1 MLQHLQGLTNH
12 NLNSAVGL
20 LFSQSSGHQVTS
32 IGPRKKTLLGGDT
45 RGLSPSTDHN
55 LGTSM
60 LKKTTSP
67 IVDHFRDIPLDKSE
81 VKRSLL
87 EGIQPIL
94 KHLKPKN
101 LNNK

>member
-1 MLQHLQGLTNH
+1 M
-12 NLNSAVGL
+12 GL
-20 LFSQSSGHQVTS
+20 LFSQSSGHQVT
-32 IGPRKKTLLGGDT
+32 IGPRKKTLLSGDT

-67 IVDHFRDIPLDKSE
+67 IVDHFSNIPLDKSE

-87 EGIQPIL
+87 EGIPPVLRQV
-94 KHLKPKN
+94 KHIESKAAPEQQKFASAVVE
-101 LNNK
+101 